1 MFQDAGTPLFPAFVF
16 PTAYRLPPFLRFV
29 FAVSCPLSALSLFP
43 YLSPMPLGF
52 FDSGLGGLTVYR
64 KVREQLPG
72 YDTLYLG
79 DTARTP
85 YGNRS
90 FEAILRFTTE
100 GVEHLFAQGCPLVVI
115 ACNTA
120 SAKALRT
127 IQQRLLPAKYPDR
140 RVLGI
145 IRPSA
150 EALARETAQGR
161 VALWATE
168 GTVRSDSYALELEK
182 LAPGL
187 HLTQIA
193 CPMLV
198 PLVEAGEISGP
209 GLDYFLE
216 KYWRETLARAG
227 SGRRLDALLL
237 ACTHYPLLH
246 AAIRRLVPAE
256 TEILVQADIVA
267 PALVDYLQRHPEL
280 AARLS
285 KGGRERFLTTDQ
297 TEGFAK
303 LASLFLGRNVSAERV
318 EL

>member
-1 MFQDAGTPLFPAFVF
+1 MPTP
-16 PTAYRLPPFLRFV
+16 T
-29 FAVSCPLSALSLFP
+29 
-43 YLSPMPLGF
+43 PLGF
-52 FDSGLGGLTVYR
+52 FDSGFGGLTVYR
-64 KVREQLPG
+64 KVRENLP
-72 YDTLYLG
+72 DHDMLYLG

-127 IQQRLLPAKYPDR
+127 IQQKLLPAKYPDR

-150 EALARETAQGR
+150 EALATLPPRAHGDATAR
-161 VALWATE
+161 TENNVALWATD
-168 GTVRSDSYALELEK
+168 GTVRSESYALELEK

-187 HLTQIA
+187 HLTQVA

-198 PLVEAGEISGP
+198 PLVENGELSGA

-216 KYWRETLARAG
+216 KYWRETVEKAG
-227 SGRRLDALLL
+227 GIPDALLL
-237 ACTHYPLLH
+237 ACTHYPLLFP
-246 AAIRRLVPAE
+246 AIKALVPK
-256 TEILVQADIVA
+256 TTRLLVQADIVA
-267 PALVDYLQRHPEL
+267 PALLDYLARHPEM
-280 AARLS
+280 AARLTRH
-285 KGGRERFLTTDQ
+285 GHERFLTTDR

-303 LASLFLGRNVSAERV
+303 LASLFLGRAVSAERI

>member
-1 MFQDAGTPLFPAFVF
+1 
-16 PTAYRLPPFLRFV
+16 
-29 FAVSCPLSALSLFP
+29 
-43 YLSPMPLGF
+43 MPLGF
-52 FDSGLGGLTVYR
+52 FDSGFGGLTVYR
-64 KVREQLPG
+64 KVRESLPA
-72 YDTLYLG
+72 YDMLYLG

-127 IQQRLLPAKYPDR
+127 IQQKLLPVKYPDR

-150 EALARETAQGR
+150 EALAQQAADSR

-182 LAPGL
+182 LAPDIR
-187 HLTQIA
+187 LTQVA
-193 CPMLV
+193 CPLLV
-198 PLVEAGEISGP
+198 PLVENGELSGAGLE
-209 GLDYFLE
+209 YFLQ
-216 KYWRETLARAG
+216 KYWRETLDRAG
-227 SGRRLDALLL
+227 GLPDALLL
-237 ACTHYPLLH
+237 ACTHYPLLYP
-246 AAIRRLVPAE
+246 AIRTLVPNE
-256 TEILVQADIVA
+256 TKILAQADIVA
-267 PALVDYLQRHPEL
+267 PALADYLTRHTEL

-285 KGGRERFLTTDQ
+285 RGGRERFLTTDQ
-297 TEGFAK
+297 TEAFSK
-303 LASLFLGRNVSAERV
+303 LASLFLGRDVVAERV